1 MKSGWQGLC
10 DSRCSRRAFVQAGA
24 GALALLVPPAPGR
37 PGPRQLQYG
46 LINPHP
52 AAFYRQMDQ
61 GLVQCQLCPRKCVV
75 LPGDRGE
82 CGVRENREGKY
93 FSLVYGNPCAV
104 HLDPIEKKPFF
115 HVLPGSQSFSIATAG
130 CNLHCKFCQNWEISQ
145 TRPEKT
151 YNFDLPPE
159 KVVAAAKENGCPSI
173 AHTYVEPT
181 IFYEYM
187 RDVARL
193 AKPAGILNVCHS
205 AGYINPQ
212 PLEELAGLLD
222 AACIDLKSFDGK
234 FYRDLVGRRTGAG
247 AQHPENPPSPQG
259 PRGRSSTWSS
269 PTSTTPR
276 INYLACAPGSKMS
289 WAP

>member
-1 MKSGWQGLC
+1 MMSGWQGLC
-10 DSRCSRRAFVQAGA
+10 DWRCSRRTFVQGSA
-24 GALALLVPPAPGR
+24 GALALLSLPFRPTPAHS
-37 PGPRQLQYG
+37 QAVQYG
-46 LINPHP
+46 YLKPHP
-52 AAFYRQMDQ
+52 AAFYRPLDQ
-61 GLVQCQLCPRKCVV
+61 GLVQCQLCPRNCEV

-93 FSLVYGNPCAV
+93 YSLVYGNPCAV

-115 HVLPGSQSFSIATAG
+115 HILPGSLSFSIATAG

-159 KVVAAAKENGCPSI
+159 KVVAAARDNRCLSI
-173 AHTYVEPT
+173 AHTYVEPI
-181 IFYEYM
+181 IFYEYL

-193 AKPAGILNVCHS
+193 AKPGKILNVCHS

-222 AACIDLKSFDGK
+222 AACIDLKAFDGK
-234 FYRDLVGRRTGAG
+234 YYRELVDGELEPVLNTLKTLRRH
-247 AQHPENPPSPQG
+247 QVHLEIVNLIIPQFNDQPE
-259 PRGRSSTWSS
+259 
-269 PTSTTPR
+269 
-276 INYLACAPGSKMS
+276 
-289 WAP
+289 